1 LKKLAVNSVFK
12 QQLRRLFP
20 WLLCR
25 TVYRLAIGIALFSNS
40 GVPLCAQYDEGQEV
54 NREYAI
60 KAAYLYQF
68 ARYVEWP
75 PNAFTSDTSPLII
88 GVLGTDPFGGI
99 LDEIARSKRIDG
111 HPIIVHRFS
120 SMADYKPCHILFI
133 GASVSQAEKAA
144 AIEKARGSSVLL
156 VGEEPGFADE
166 GGMINFFM
174 DENKIRFEI
183 NAENAKQDRL
193 KISSKLLSLAK
204 IVGVKRY

>member
-1 LKKLAVNSVFK
+1 MLMAGMVE
-12 QQLRRLFP
+12 R
-20 WLLCR
+20 
-25 TVYRLAIGIALFSNS
+25 
-40 GVPLCAQYDEGQEV
+40 LCAQDGSSEI

-75 PNAFTSDTSPLII
+75 PNAFANETAPLII
-88 GVLGTDPFGGI
+88 GVLGTDPFGGV
-99 LDEIARSKRIDG
+99 LDEIARSKRIEG
-111 HPIIVHRFS
+111 HTIVIRRFA
-120 SMADYKPCHILFI
+120 SMADYTPCHILFI
-133 GASVSQAEKAA
+133 ASSVSPEEKAA
-144 AIEKARGSSVLL
+144 AIQKARGSAVLL

-183 NAENAKQDRL
+183 NTENAKQDRL

-204 IVGVKRY
+204 IVGRY